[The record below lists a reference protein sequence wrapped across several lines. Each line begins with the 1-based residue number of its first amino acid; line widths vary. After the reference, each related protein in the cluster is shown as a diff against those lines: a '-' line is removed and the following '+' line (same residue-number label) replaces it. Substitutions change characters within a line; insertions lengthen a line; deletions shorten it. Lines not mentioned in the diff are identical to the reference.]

1 MIRVK
6 LYNLLAERSLSGREE
21 YEIRFEDGL
30 RPVDVIHR
38 EGFHGDEEEAIV
50 VLVNDEQATR
60 QMLLSDGDRVELMI
74 NMVGG
79 SAGVSTDRSKRLLAA
94 CYDNRKTALGGPF
107 SFVSGGV
114 AGGLTGGCLRNPR

>member
-21 YEIRFEDGL
+21 YELPYEDGM

-38 EGFHGDEEEAIV
+38 EGFHGEEEEAIV
-50 VLVNDEQATR
+50 VLINAEQATR
-60 QMLLSDGDRVELMI
+60 QTVLSDGDRVELMI

-79 SAGVSTDRSKRLLAA
+79 
-94 CYDNRKTALGGPF
+94 
-107 SFVSGGV
+107 
-114 AGGLTGGCLRNPR
+114 

>member
-21 YEIRFEDGL
+21 YELPYADGL
-30 RPVDVIHR
+30 LPVDIIHR
-38 EGFHGDEEEAIV
+38 EGFFGEEAEAIV

-60 QMLLSDGDRVELMI
+60 QTPLADGDRVEFLI

-79 SAGVSTDRSKRLLAA
+79 
-94 CYDNRKTALGGPF
+94 
-107 SFVSGGV
+107 
-114 AGGLTGGCLRNPR
+114 